1 MRCTILNNFA
11 EKTLQQT
18 RYQCFILS
26 KFYSLLVTILE
37 LSKI

>member
-1 MRCTILNNFA
+1 MRCTILNYFA

-18 RYQCFILS
+18 IYQCFILS

>member
-18 RYQCFILS
+18 IYQCFILS
-26 KFYSLLVTILE
+26 KFYSLLVTSLE